1 MLVKAYT
8 TNSPVNSLSKTL
20 SYFGE
25 FDYIIGSLDDD
36 MTLVFLSNPLT
47 KNTILK
53 ISDTYYYVYDIEK
66 YFNYLTKVT
75 IKKDYLLTYQDEL
88 KNGIYHLTQS
98 STPDKTTLRYNVLDE
113 KEVIKID
120 SDFNLQPTNDYILRT
135 WG

>member
-1 MLVKAYT
+1 MLVKVYT
-8 TNSPVNSLSKTL
+8 TNSPVNSLGKIL
-20 SYFGE
+20 SYSGDFN
-25 FDYIIGSLDDD
+25 YIMGNLEDVI
-36 MTLVFLSNPLT
+36 TLVLSKPLT
-47 KNTILK
+47 KDNILE

-66 YFNYLTKVT
+66 YFNGLTKVT

-88 KNGIYHLTQS
+88 KNGIYHLTES

-120 SDFNLQPTNDYILRT
+120 SDINIEPTNDYILRT